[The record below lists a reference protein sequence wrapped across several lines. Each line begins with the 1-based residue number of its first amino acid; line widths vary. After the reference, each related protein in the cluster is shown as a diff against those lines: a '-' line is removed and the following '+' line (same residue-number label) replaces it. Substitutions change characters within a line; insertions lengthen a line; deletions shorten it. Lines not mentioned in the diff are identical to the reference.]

1 MSEKSIALASEICN
15 RIHEAGPFAY
25 EYDRAW
31 FDQAS
36 SQIALIA
43 GDSKVLYV
51 DHNINAVGN
60 DNTKALILAFTEDV
74 IIIVDLAFTAGS
86 NDDGRN
92 LGARVI
98 GRKNLSSLSVGDV
111 TNAIG
116 FTNGDWPKRVVL
128 TLTYGE
134 DSFTLPFRSHS
145 RDEFP
150 RLVELIPRLALDLN
164 A

>member
-1 MSEKSIALASEICN
+1 MSEKSLALASEMCN
-15 RIHEAGPFAY
+15 RIYEAGRF
-25 EYDRAW
+25 EYDDDRAW
-31 FDQAS
+31 FDQAA

-43 GDSKVLYV
+43 GDTKILYV

-74 IIIVDLAFTAGS
+74 IIIVDLTFTAGS

-98 GRKNLSSLSVGDV
+98 GRKNLSALTVRDI

-116 FTNGDWPKRVVL
+116 SKNGDWPKRVVL

-134 DSFTLPFRSHS
+134 DSFNLPFRSHS

>member
-1 MSEKSIALASEICN
+1 MSEKSLALASEMCN
-15 RIHEAGPFAY
+15 RIYEAGPF
-25 EYDRAW
+25 EYDDDRAW
-31 FDQAS
+31 FDQGA

-43 GDSKVLYV
+43 GDSKILYV
-51 DHNINAVGN
+51 DHNINAAGN
-60 DNTKALILAFTEDV
+60 DNTNAVILAFTEDV
-74 IIIVDLAFTAGS
+74 IIIVDLAFTTGS
-86 NDDGRN
+86 NDNGRN

-98 GRKNLSSLSVGDV
+98 GRKNLSALTVGDV

-116 FTNGDWPKRVVL
+116 FTNGDWPKRVAL

-134 DSFTLPFRSHS
+134 DSFTLPFRSYT